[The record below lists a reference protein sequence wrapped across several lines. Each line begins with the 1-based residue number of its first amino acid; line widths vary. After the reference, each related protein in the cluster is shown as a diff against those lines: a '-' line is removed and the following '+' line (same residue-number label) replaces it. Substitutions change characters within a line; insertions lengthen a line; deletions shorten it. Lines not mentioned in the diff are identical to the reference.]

1 MAEAGEFAVDAA
13 VAPGRVLVGEA
24 QDESADLVRGRWASW
39 SSGGLCPV
47 FGDALL
53 VPSEQGVGCDDLA
66 CSVWTGECGGDRA
79 EQGPVVV
86 VNDGLVGLAA

>member
-1 MAEAGEFAVDAA
+1 MAEACEFAVDTA
-13 VAPGRVLVGEA
+13 VAPGRVLAGEA

-39 SSGGLCPV
+39 SSRGMGPV

-66 CSVWTGECGGDRA
+66 CSSWAGECGGDRA